1 MAVVVDTSVVIGF
14 LRGAEPDRSCLAS
27 ILRSGEGLLT
37 VVGVFELCVGL
48 KPGGRQENA
57 YRRLFDYLGVLPF
70 DREAA
75 EKAADLER
83 NLRASGQT
91 IGTRDVFI
99 AGICLVRNLPL
110 VTGNVEHFRRI
121 PDLQVI
127 PLGHW
132 QEDVP

>member
-1 MAVVVDTSVVIGF
+1 
-14 LRGAEPDRSCLAS
+14 
-27 ILRSGEGLLT
+27 
-37 VVGVFELCVGL
+37 
-48 KPGGRQENA
+48 
-57 YRRLFDYLGVLPF
+57 